1 MKTRRIL
8 SPKDVLRAVM
18 LLVVIVTVAGVVLW
32 GLRRWQTY
40 HESQSTAS
48 TEHRQ
53 KSLAYQ
59 GQTYVAREGIEAYL
73 FMGIDVE
80 GPAKG
85 SKSYIGGGQ
94 ADVQLL
100 LVVDRFNRTW
110 QALQINRDSMVE
122 VPVLGVNG
130 KEVGTEYQQIA
141 LAHSYGDGLE
151 TSCENNVTAVSR
163 MLQNQT
169 IQGYVALNMDAISII
184 NDQVG
189 GVEVTVLDDFS
200 QLDPALVKGQSVT
213 LTGSQALTYI
223 RGRQGVGDET
233 NLSRMARQEQYLN
246 ALYPKL
252 AGLSTEVA
260 VQMFQALGD
269 YMVTDMNDQWLKLM
283 DRLEEYT
290 KLEPLSIDGESY
302 LDEQGSTAY
311 RLSEDSLTQA
321 MIQLFYEPTSQIDE

>member
-1 MKTRRIL
+1 MKTRQRI
-8 SPKDVLRAVM
+8 SRKDKLRAGI
-18 LLVVIVTVAGVVLW
+18 VVVVSFAVISL
-32 GLRRWQTY
+32 GILALQRWQEYQQMQTTPAD
-40 HESQSTAS
+40 ESNRKTV
-48 TEHRQ
+48 E
-53 KSLAYQ
+53 YQ
-59 GQTYVAREGIEAYL
+59 GTTYVARDGIESYL

-110 QALQINRDSMVE
+110 QVLQINRDSMVE

-200 QLDPALVKGQSVT
+200 QLDPSLVEGQTVT
-213 LTGSQALTYI
+213 LTGTQALTYI

-233 NLSRMARQEQYLN
+233 NLSRMVRQEQYLN
-246 ALYPKL
+246 ALYSKL
-252 AGLSTEVA
+252 AGLSTDVA
-260 VQMFQALGD
+260 VKTLQAVDD

-290 KLEPLSIDGESY
+290 KLEPLAIDGESY

-311 RLSEDSLTQA
+311 QLDEDSLKQV
-321 MIQLFYEPTSQIDE
+321 MIQLFYEPMSKVDE

>member
-1 MKTRRIL
+1 MKTSQRI
-8 SPKDVLRAVM
+8 SPKDKLRAMIVVVVSLAVIGLG
-18 LLVVIVTVAGVVLW
+18 LLALQ
-32 GLRRWQTY
+32 RWQEHQQMQTTPAD
-40 HESQSTAS
+40 ESNRKTV
-48 TEHRQ
+48 E
-53 KSLAYQ
+53 YQ
-59 GQTYVAREGIEAYL
+59 GRTYVAREGIESYL

-110 QALQINRDSMVE
+110 QMLQINRDSMVE

-130 KEVGTEYQQIA
+130 TEVSTEYQQIA

-151 TSCENNVTAVSR
+151 SSCENNVTAVSR
-163 MLQNQT
+163 MFQNLT
-169 IQGYVALNMDAISII
+169 IHGYMALNMDAISII

-189 GVEVTVLDDFS
+189 GVELTVLDDFS
-200 QLDPALVKGQSVT
+200 QLDPSLVKGQTVT
-213 LTGSQALTYI
+213 LTGTQALTYV

-246 ALYPKL
+246 ALYAKL
-252 AGLSTEVA
+252 TGLSTDTA
-260 VQMFQALGD
+260 VNMFQSVDD
-269 YMVTDMNDQWLKLM
+269 YMVTNMGNQWLKLM

-290 KLEPLSIDGESY
+290 KLELLTIDGENY

-311 RLSEDSLTQA
+311 QLNEDSLKQV
-321 MIQLFYEPTSQIDE
+321 MIQLFYEPASKADE

>member
-1 MKTRRIL
+1 MKTRQRI
-8 SPKDVLRAVM
+8 SPKDKLRAVM
-18 LLVVIVTVAGVVLW
+18 VVVVSLAVIGLGLLALQ
-32 GLRRWQTY
+32 RWQ
-40 HESQSTAS
+40 
-48 TEHRQ
+48 EHQQMQTTPADENNR
-53 KSLAYQ
+53 KTVEYQ
-59 GQTYVAREGIEAYL
+59 GTTYVAREGIESYL

-110 QALQINRDSMVE
+110 QMLQINRDSMVE

-130 KEVGTEYQQIA
+130 TEVSSEYQQIA
-141 LAHSYGDGLE
+141 LAHSYGNGLE
-151 TSCENNVTAVSR
+151 SSCENNVTAVSR
-163 MLQNQT
+163 MFQNQT
-169 IQGYVALNMDAISII
+169 IHGYMALNMDAISII

-200 QLDPALVKGQSVT
+200 QLDPSLVKGQTVT
-213 LTGSQALTYI
+213 LTGTQALTYV

-246 ALYPKL
+246 ALYAKL
-252 AGLSTEVA
+252 TGLSTDTA
-260 VQMFQALGD
+260 VNLFQSVDD
-269 YMVTDMNDQWLKLM
+269 YMVTNMGNQWLKLM

-290 KLEPLSIDGESY
+290 KLEPVTIEGENY
-302 LDEQGSTAY
+302 LDEQGATAY
-311 RLSEDSLTQA
+311 QLNEDSLKQV
-321 MIQLFYEPTSQIDE
+321 MIQLFYEPTSKIKE

>member
-1 MKTRRIL
+1 MKTRQTVSRKDKVRAIL
-8 SPKDVLRAVM
+8 VVM
-18 LLVVIVTVAGVVLW
+18 LMLVVVGGGILALQ
-32 GLRRWQTY
+32 RWQEYQRVQTTPAD
-40 HESQSTAS
+40 ENKRKTV
-48 TEHRQ
+48 E
-53 KSLAYQ
+53 YQ
-59 GQTYVAREGIEAYL
+59 GTTYVARDGIESYL

-110 QALQINRDSMVE
+110 QVLQINRDSMVE

-189 GVEVTVLDDFS
+189 GVEVTVLDDCS
-200 QLDPALVKGQSVT
+200 QLDPSLVEGQTVT
-213 LTGSQALTYI
+213 LTGTQALTYI

-246 ALYPKL
+246 ALYSKL
-252 AGLSTEVA
+252 KALSSDTVVE
-260 VQMFQALGD
+260 MFQAVED

-290 KLEPLSIDGESY
+290 KLEPLAIDGESY

-311 RLSEDSLTQA
+311 QLDEDSLKQV
-321 MIQLFYEPTSQIDE
+321 MIQLFYEPISKADE

>member
-1 MKTRRIL
+1 MKTRQRI
-8 SPKDVLRAVM
+8 SPKDKLRAVI
-18 LLVVIVTVAGVVLW
+18 VVVVSFAVI
-32 GLRRWQTY
+32 GLGILALQRWQEYQQMQTTPAD
-40 HESQSTAS
+40 ENNRKTV
-48 TEHRQ
+48 E
-53 KSLAYQ
+53 YQ
-59 GQTYVAREGIEAYL
+59 GTTYVAREGIESYL

-110 QALQINRDSMVE
+110 QVLQINRDSMVE

-151 TSCENNVTAVSR
+151 MSCENNVTAVSQ
-163 MLQNQT
+163 MFQNQKVH
-169 IQGYVALNMDAISII
+169 GYIALNMDAISII
-184 NDQVG
+184 NDKVG

-200 QLDPALVKGQSVT
+200 QIDSSLEKGKTVT
-213 LTGSQALTYI
+213 LTGAQALSYV

-246 ALYPKL
+246 ALYKKL
-252 AGLSTEVA
+252 TKLSASEAMSTIQA
-260 VQMFQALGD
+260 VED
-269 YMVTDMNDQWLKLM
+269 YLVTDMQDQWMKLM

-290 KLEPLSIDGESY
+290 ALESLTIDGENY
-302 LDEQGSTAY
+302 LDEQGATAY
-311 RLSEDSLTQA
+311 RLDEDSLKRV
-321 MIQLFYEPTSQIDE
+321 MVQLFYEPMSKIDG